1 MTIRELDYLI
11 NEENNNYIK
20 NIFESINS
28 DNIKIDDIILTDKI
42 INKIEDLKKD
52 NIVLDYKYADDSLNY
67 IPLTLTSF
75 DDGKL
80 ITLKNLECLY
90 NDKKLIKNNYN
101 DGKNFNDNID
111 RIKEEIADV
120 TRFKYAYI
128 FLLTILLF
136 ILSKLFK
143 YNFTY
148 IAFSIIAIIL
158 ICLFIYKIQ
167 NQLEA

>member
-1 MTIRELDYLI
+1 MKHLKRFWHWLLGKTTIDE
-11 NEENNNYIK
+11 
-20 NIFESINS
+20 
-28 DNIKIDDIILTDKI
+28 
-42 INKIEDLKKD
+42 KIEAKVDEVVEEVKER
-52 NIVLDYKYADDSLNY
+52 V
-67 IPLTLTSF
+67 
-75 DDGKL
+75 
-80 ITLKNLECLY
+80 
-90 NDKKLIKNNYN
+90 
-101 DGKNFNDNID
+101 D